1 MVNDLKKENKK
12 RRKKRIKIERWK
24 MKIIIKKQ
32 IVGTFKLGKMSRNNT
47 FWTFTLLT
55 FSANS
60 DH

>member
-1 MVNDLKKENKK
+1 MENEDNHKKTNS
-12 RRKKRIKIERWK
+12 WP
-24 MKIIIKKQ
+24 
-32 IVGTFKLGKMSRNNT
+32 FKLGKMSRNNT